1 MATIKSYTDLS
12 QSKTLSNILPLESA
26 DMKEEWR
33 DIEGYEGLY
42 MVSNFGRVV
51 SFQGCNPR
59 IMKLGMT
66 HKGYLHVGLQKNKQ
80 HKTIVV
86 HRLVAKAFIPNPDNL
101 PQVNH
106 KDECKTNNRVDNL
119 EWCTDKYNHNYGTYI
134 ERQRNFHPRNTPVLM
149 FDLNGNFEKEF
160 ISTREAAR
168 EMNASHALICHCC
181 DGYGDKQTHIS
192 LKGKL
197 WCYKGEENTM
207 PSKVEFVKN
216 HKSRIKVTVYFP
228 DGTSKEFK
236 SATKANKEIKIGRNR
251 LNKDGYDAKSGLRWT
266 VCGCLCKYDY

>member
-1 MATIKSYTDLS
+1 MATIKSYTDLE
-12 QSKTLSNILPLESA
+12 QSKKLAEILPLESA

-66 HKGYLHVGLQKNKQ
+66 HKGYQCVGLQKEKQ
-80 HKTIVV
+80 HKTCVV
-86 HRLVAKAFIPNPDNL
+86 HRLVAKAFIPNSDNL

-134 ERQRNFHPRNTPVLM
+134 ERQRNFQQRNTPVLM

-168 EMNASHALICHCC
+168 EMNTSHALICHCC
-181 DGYGDKQTHIS
+181 DGYGDKQNHVS

-197 WCYKGEENTM
+197 WCYKGEEDTIS
-207 PSKVEFVKN
+207 SKVEFVRNYKY
-216 HKSRIKVTVYFP
+216 RTKVVVYFP
-228 DGTSKEFK
+228 DGTSKEYE
-236 SATKANKEIKIGRNR
+236 SATKAGKEIKVCRNK
-251 LNKDGYDAKSGLRWT
+251 LNKDGYDVKSGLRWT
-266 VCGCLCKYDY
+266 VS

>member
-1 MATIKSYTDLS
+1 MATIRAFTTIE
-12 QSKTLSNILPLESA
+12 QSRKLAEILPLESA
-26 DMKEEWR
+26 DMVEEWK

-51 SFQGCNPR
+51 SLQGRNPR
-59 IMKLGMT
+59 VMKLGMT

-86 HRLVAKAFIPNPDNL
+86 HRLVARAFIPNPDNL

-134 ERQRNFHPRNTPVLM
+134 ERQRNFQPRNTPVLM

-160 ISTREAAR
+160 ISAREAAR
-168 EMNASHALICHCC
+168 EMNTSHALICHCC
-181 DGYGDKQTHIS
+181 EGHGDKQNRVS

-197 WCYKGEENTM
+197 WCYKGEEDTI
-207 PSKVEFVKN
+207 PSKVEFVRNYKY
-216 HKSRIKVTVYFP
+216 RTKVVVYFP
-228 DGTSKEFK
+228 DGTSKEYE
-236 SATKANKEIKIGRNR
+236 SATKAGKEIKVCRNK
-251 LNKDGYDAKSGLRWT
+251 LNKDGYDIKSGLRWT
-266 VCGCLCKYDY
+266 VS